1 MPEEK
6 KESKVEQM
14 DTTKEGVKAY
24 LEQAGEII
32 KQPWHS
38 QQAHKVAVGLFA
50 LDCLKITDQEQRND
64 FMKQFLA
71 TPSSFGANASAM
83 GQALG
88 RPAKAKAE
96 ELIAANF

>member
-1 MPEEK
+1 MK
-6 KESKVEQM
+6 IEQM
-14 DTTKEGVKAY
+14 DTTKDGVKAY
-24 LEQAGEII
+24 LEQAAEII
-32 KQPWHS
+32 KQPWYS

-50 LDCLKITDQEQRND
+50 LDCLGITVQEDRND

>member
-1 MPEEK
+1 M
-6 KESKVEQM
+6 KVEQM
-14 DTTKEGVKAY
+14 DSTKAGVKTY
-24 LEQAGEII
+24 LDMAAGII
-32 KQPWHS
+32 KQEWHS